1 MALSQLEAA
10 IGGNTIA
17 DVYND
22 SNAEPSATANNNS
35 DTKVDANT
43 STDAKASPEANNYI
57 NNKTQE

>member
-17 DVYND
+17 DVYGD
-22 SNAEPSATANNNS
+22 SNAEPAAKASTNS
-35 DTKVDANT
+35 DTAV
-43 STDAKASPEANNYI
+43 DAKAGTDANLII